1 MFHPLEPT
9 DPRLTAT
16 ERLLQRGGRH
26 CPVCGQAME
35 TIHEHDAVA
44 DVCPEHGVW
53 FDRDQWERFVSARRG
68 ASERP
73 AEQPVAAA
81 AARPPRRG
89 HALAGDEDGQ
99 DLYEHLFDLGGGD

>member
-1 MFHPLEPT
+1 MFHPLDPT

-53 FDRDQWERFVSARRG
+53 FDRDQWERFVSARCG
-68 ASERP
+68 ASEHR
-73 AEQPVAAA
+73 ANQSVA
-81 AARPPRRG
+81 AARPTRRG
-89 HALAGDEDGQ
+89 HAVADEADDEGP
-99 DLYEHLFDLGGGD
+99 YEHLFDLGGGD